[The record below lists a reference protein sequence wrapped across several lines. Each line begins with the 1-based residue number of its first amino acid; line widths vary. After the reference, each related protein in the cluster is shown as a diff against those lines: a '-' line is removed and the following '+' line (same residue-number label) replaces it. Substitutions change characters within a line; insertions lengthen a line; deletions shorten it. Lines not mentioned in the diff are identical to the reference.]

1 MRKAHKFMALALS
14 AAMFTMTAC
23 QVPVTY
29 SVSTASD
36 ETADRTETAE
46 AEAGNLDEKTLDA
59 RLDLAALL
67 EDGTYS
73 LEKATQDYITSDVY
87 EIAKVRYCTNILSD
101 EFQYLNIWIP
111 AGYVN
116 EDGSFNRDAS
126 VGNYTWESAPIV
138 FRNNCAGWFS
148 SSADNDD
155 ENKNSFNEMME
166 RGYIFVAC
174 GARSRNANNGG
185 EEGSHVSVGK
195 APAPIVDLK
204 AGIRFLRANSGVI
217 PGNTDRIISIGGSGA
232 GEMSTL
238 VGATG
243 NMSEYFPYLYDI
255 GAAGITYDSASDSYS
270 SYINDDVFGCMAY
283 YPITDIDNAD
293 IAYAWMRVN
302 SGETG
307 VHTNDPFPTD
317 ADFTEFQLKLQEDS
331 AEAFVDYI
339 NGLKLKDK
347 DGSDLKLDDIRSG
360 SYYDAILN
368 NMTAALNAY
377 LAELDSAEAERY
389 MGLLMATNSEDETW
403 IEQMED
409 GSYAV
414 TDLDGFIHN
423 FGNYGAEDTIGE
435 VFGRNKNI
443 PGFDTLSKDAENNA
457 FGHDDQV
464 AVHYSY
470 TIGKVMQDNYDKYME
485 IATEE
490 EKEQIDSFIE
500 DTLTGDEAEF
510 IAYQTYLMDA
520 MEILFKHE
528 AGEQNTTIA
537 PHWRIRSGTA
547 DQHTSFTIGYNT
559 ALALWANDIDC
570 DYSLVWRMIHGGE
583 QEGTSTG
590 TFVDWAEEIMSSS
603 GDSVS
608 DSSVKAVMG
617 SYDIT
622 SEDVEFIA
630 NIFKQINE
638 GNDPGLADGEDYY
651 KQELELAKL
660 GAALGNGELALW
672 VGEIYQGGHVAG
684 ISEDE
689 AIETAIKWWNKATE
703 LGQPR
708 GLTDIGLLYAH
719 KSVPGGGE
727 NFGSIEQDDTVAL
740 DYFTQACEAGDT
752 KAPRY
757 LAQFYEA
764 GRGSE
769 VNYEKALEYY
779 LIAADLNDITALGSV
794 GAYYLEGKGCEA
806 DYEKALEYLTKA
818 ATSEKVVPG
827 VADARYNLGKMYEEG
842 LGVEKDIDQAIEW
855 YTSAAQEG
863 SEEAKE
869 ALENLK

>member
-1 MRKAHKFMALALS
+1 MRNTRKFAALALS
-14 AAMFTMTAC
+14 AAMITLTAC
-23 QVPVTY
+23 QVPMMYPAPEAAEV
-29 SVSTASD
+29 
-36 ETADRTETAE
+36 TADLTKEAAEEGTDGDTA
-46 AEAGNLDEKTLDA
+46 LDA
-59 RLDLAALL
+59 GLDLASLL
-67 EDGTYS
+67 ENGTYS
-73 LEKATQDYITSDVY
+73 LKKAEQDYITTDVY

-101 EFQYLNIWIP
+101 EYQYLNIWIP

-116 EDGSFNRDAS
+116 EDGSFNKTAS
-126 VGNYTWESAPIV
+126 VGNYTWETAPIV

-166 RGYIFVAC
+166 HGYIFVAC

-185 EEGSHVSVGK
+185 EEGSHESVGK

-217 PGNTDRIISIGGSGA
+217 PGDTEHIISIGGSGA

-243 NMSEYFPYLYDI
+243 NMSEYYPYLYEI
-255 GAAGITYDSASDSYS
+255 GAAGITYDSTNDSYDS
-270 SYINDDVFGCMAY
+270 FINDDVFGCMAY

-317 ADFTEFQLKLQEDS
+317 ADFTKFQLALQEDS
-331 AEAFVDYI
+331 AAAFVDYI
-339 NGLKLKDK
+339 NGLALKDQN
-347 DGSDLKLDDIRSG
+347 GNDLKLDGIRSG

-368 NMTAALNAY
+368 NMNTALKAY
-377 LAELDSAEAERY
+377 LAELDEKEAKRY
-389 MGLLMATNSEDETW
+389 MGLLMATNTEDETW
-403 IEQMED
+403 LEQKED
-409 GSYAV
+409 GSYQV
-414 TDLDGFIHN
+414 VDLDGFIHN
-423 FGNYGAEDTIGE
+423 FGNYGTEDTIGE

-457 FGHDDQV
+457 FGYNDQV
-464 AVHYSY
+464 AVHYSS
-470 TIGKVMQDNYDKYME
+470 TIAKVMQDNYDKYME
-485 IATEE
+485 LATDE
-490 EKEQIDSFIE
+490 EKEQIDAFIE
-500 DTLTGDEAEF
+500 DTLTGEEADF
-510 IAYQTYLMDA
+510 IANQTYLMDA
-520 MEILFKHE
+520 MEILFAHK
-528 AGEQNTTIA
+528 AGTQDTTIA
-537 PHWRIRSGTA
+537 PHWRIRSGTS

-559 ALALWANDIDC
+559 ALAVWANDIDC

-590 TFVDWAEEIMSSS
+590 TFIDWAEDIMSDEARATTDASIEEIMQEF
-603 GDSVS
+603 
-608 DSSVKAVMG
+608 
-617 SYDIT
+617 DIS

-638 GNDPGLADGEDYY
+638 GNDPGLVEGNDYY
-651 KQELELAKL
+651 PQELELAKL

-672 VGEIYQGGHVAG
+672 VGEIYQGGHVEG
-684 ISEDE
+684 IDEDE
-689 AIETAIKWWNKATE
+689 AIQTAIEWWNKATE

-727 NFGSIEQDDTVAL
+727 NFGSIEQDDETAL
-740 DYFTQACEAGDT
+740 QYFTKACDAGDT

-769 VNYEKALEYY
+769 VNFEKALEYY
-779 LIAADLNDITALGSV
+779 LIAADLNDITALSCV
-794 GAYYLEGKGCEA
+794 GEYYLNGKGTDV
-806 DYEKALEYLTKA
+806 DYDKAIEYLTKA
-818 ATSEKVVPG
+818 ATNEKVVPG
-827 VADARYNLGKMYEEG
+827 VADARYNLGKVYEEG
-842 LGVEKDIDQAIEW
+842 LGVDPDIDQAIEW
-855 YTSAAQEG
+855 YTSAAKEG
-863 SEEAKE
+863 SEDAAT
-869 ALENLK
+869 ALERLK

>member
-1 MRKAHKFMALALS
+1 MRSMHRFTALALS
-14 AAMFTMTAC
+14 AAMLTLSAC
-23 QVPVTY
+23 QVPITY
-29 SVSTASD
+29 SVSTASG
-36 ETADRTETAE
+36 ETAKSETTEAAVGETR
-46 AEAGNLDEKTLDA
+46 LDA
-59 RLDLAALL
+59 KLDLAALL
-67 EDGTYS
+67 GDGTYS
-73 LEKATQDYITSDVY
+73 LKKATQDYITTDVY
-87 EIAKVRYCTNILSD
+87 EIEKVRYCTNILSD

-116 EDGSFNRDAS
+116 EDGSFNRNAS
-126 VGNYTWESAPIV
+126 VGGYTWESAPIV

-166 RGYIFVAC
+166 KGYVFVAC

-185 EEGSHVSVGK
+185 EEGSHVSIGK

-243 NMSEYFPYLYDI
+243 NMSEYYPYLYEI
-255 GAAGITYDSASDSYS
+255 GAAGIAYDSTNDNYY

-317 ADFTEFQLKLQEDS
+317 ADFTDFQLALQEDC
-331 AEAFVDYI
+331 AAAFVDYI
-339 NGLKLKDK
+339 NGLKLTDRE
-347 DGSDLKLDDIRSG
+347 GNDLKLDGIRSG
-360 SYYDAILN
+360 SYYEAILN
-368 NMTAALNAY
+368 NMSEALNAY
-377 LAELDSAEAERY
+377 LAELDSTEAERY

-403 IEQMED
+403 IEQLED

-457 FGHDDQV
+457 FGYDNQV
-464 AVHYSY
+464 AVHYSS
-470 TIGKVMQDNYDKYME
+470 TIGKVMQDNYDKYMA
-485 IATEE
+485 IATDE
-490 EKEQIDSFIE
+490 EKSQIDSFIE
-500 DTLTGDEAEF
+500 DTITGDEAEF
-510 IAYQTYLMDA
+510 IADQTYLMDA
-520 MEILFKHE
+520 MEILFEHR
-528 AGEQNTTIA
+528 AGNQDTTIA

-590 TFVDWAEEIMSSS
+590 TFVDWAEDILAAAAGKMSDASVRGS
-603 GDSVS
+603 MDSF
-608 DSSVKAVMG
+608 
-617 SYDIT
+617 DIS
-622 SEDVEFIA
+622 SEDIEYIA

-638 GNDPGLADGEDYY
+638 GNDPGLTEGEDYY
-651 KQELELAKL
+651 PQELKLAKL

-672 VGEIYQGGHVAG
+672 VGEIYQGGHVEG

-689 AIETAIKWWNKATE
+689 AIEIAIEWWNKATE

-727 NFGSIEQDDTVAL
+727 NFGNIEQDDTLAL

-779 LIAADLNDITALGSV
+779 LIAAELGDITALGSV
-794 GAYYLEGKGCEA
+794 GAYYLEGKGCDV
-806 DYEKALEYLTKA
+806 DYKKAIEYLTKA
-818 ATSEKVVPG
+818 ATNKKVVPG
-827 VADARYNLGKMYEEG
+827 VAEARYNLGRIYEEG
-842 LGVEKDIDQAIEW
+842 LGVEEDLDQAIEW
-855 YTSAAQEG
+855 YNSAAEEG
-863 SEEAKE
+863 NEEAKK